1 MDIDQLIKE
10 GEKVI
15 GTAIKHEMTGK
26 MILKGAE
33 LETWAMKS
41 VIYAEQNLESIYL
54 IERLREDAK
63 DLKKDGYDKANAIL
77 GVLKASKEG

>member
-1 MDIDQLIKE
+1 MNLDQLIKE

-15 GTAIKHEMTGK
+15 GTAVKHEMTGK

-41 VIYAEQNLESIYL
+41 VIYAEQNLESMYL
-54 IERLREDAK
+54 VARLREDAK

-77 GVLKASKEG
+77 GVLKASKES

>member
-1 MDIDQLIKE
+1 MDLDQLISE
-10 GEKVI
+10 GERVI
-15 GTAIKHEMTGK
+15 STAVKHDMTGK

-41 VIYAEQNLESIYL
+41 VIYAEQNFESMYL
-54 IERLREDAK
+54 IQRLNDDAK

-77 GVLKASKEG
+77 GVLKAVKES